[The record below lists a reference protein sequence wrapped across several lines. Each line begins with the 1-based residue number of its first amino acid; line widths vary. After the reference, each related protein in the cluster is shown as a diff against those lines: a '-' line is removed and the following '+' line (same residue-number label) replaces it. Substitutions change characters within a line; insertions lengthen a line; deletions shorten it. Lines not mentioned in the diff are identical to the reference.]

1 MESQVPTSTTAL
13 LFLLTAIAVASAGA
27 GVWLT
32 SVPTVSRRLVPF
44 SGGLLVG
51 ISLCWVMPE
60 LTEQMGWPA
69 GVAWLAAGAGLLW
82 VVDRYVHPVC
92 PTCSHTHD
100 HDACMTSLHG
110 FATPLVIAFAMHS
123 FLDGW
128 AIAASNDDPN
138 LGLPFVVGLAVHKI
152 PEGLALGVILRAAL
166 HSRLGAI
173 AWAGAAQAATI
184 AGGAVESAVAQHLSK
199 HWMSALLALAGG
211 SFLYLGAH
219 AVHGEWRRRGKPA
232 FTPALT
238 GAAGAAAFQLLRLAR

>member
-1 MESQVPTSTTAL
+1 MDSQVLTSTTAL
-13 LFLLTAIAVASAGA
+13 LLALTAVAIACAFA

-32 SVPTVSRRLVPF
+32 SVPAMSRRIVPF

-60 LTEQMGWPA
+60 LAGQMGWFA
-69 GVAWLAAGAGLLW
+69 GLAWLGAGCGLLW
-82 VVDRYVHPVC
+82 IVDRYVHPVC

-100 HDACMTSLHG
+100 HDSCMTRLHG
-110 FATPLVIAFAMHS
+110 FATPMVVAFAMHS

-128 AIAASNDDPN
+128 AIAASSDDPN
-138 LGLPFVVGLAVHKI
+138 LGLPFVLGLAVHKI

-166 HSRLGAI
+166 DSRLGAV
-173 AWAGAAQAATI
+173 AWAAAAQAATL
-184 AGGAVESAVAQHLSK
+184 AGGVVETALAKQLTP
-199 HWMSALLALAGG
+199 HWMTVLLALAGG

-219 AVHGEWRRRGKPA
+219 AVHSEWRRRGGFA
-232 FTPALT
+232 FIPALT